1 MTLQLYTT
9 LCNIT
14 QPRPA
19 SLIALRKILLQLPT
33 QIRLQSY
40 PKRVCGY
47 SKGFLTTPLQAM
59 RNCFLSVVAT
69 MNLARLLTICIL
81 YTTSILQFGWCCLPL
96 HLNEYMELPS
106 LFLLTP
112 KRLPHFFDQVL
123 FFFRYTFWCG
133 NYSRVAII
141 SLERQETSMM
151 VG

>member
-106 LFLLTP
+106 LFLLTL
-112 KRLPHFFDQVL
+112 RDYHVSLIRC
-123 FFFRYTFWCG
+123 FFFFAAHFD
-133 NYSRVAII
+133 VATIRGWR
-141 SLERQETSMM
+141 LFLWKDRRHQ
-151 VG
+151 